1 MTEDTTT
8 SEDEI
13 GSQIESLARDLAR
26 TISTAPPGQ
35 REQLRDMAVHLLR
48 DEVELAPPPSDL
60 AAAPST
66 ASTNPFAIGIPLLLV
81 GFVMLILFPPVGL
94 LLCAAAALMMLWGV
108 ASVVFARR
116 EP

>member
-35 REQLRDMAVHLLR
+35 REQLRDMAVQLLR
-48 DEVELAPPPSDL
+48 DEVELAPPPDL
-60 AAAPST
+60 AAAPNT

>member
-8 SEDEI
+8 SDDEI
-13 GSQIESLARDLAR
+13 GSQIESLARDLVR
-26 TISTAPPGQ
+26 TINTAPAGQ

-48 DEVELAPPPSDL
+48 DEVEFVVPSSAVDT
-60 AAAPST
+60 APSG
-66 ASTNPFAIGIPLLLV
+66 ASNPFAIGIPLLLV

-94 LLCAAAALMMLWGV
+94 LLCAAAALMMLWGI
-108 ASVVFARR
+108 ASVVLARR

>member
-35 REQLRDMAVHLLR
+35 REQLRDMAVQLLR
-48 DEVELAPPPSDL
+48 DEVELAPPPDP

-66 ASTNPFAIGIPLLLV
+66 ASTNPFAIGIPLILV